1 MEEMGGTWQDS
12 SGVKSN
18 VNFQEAS
25 AILALKNTKLD
36 ENKILFFIFIL
47 FPLLSYCNLKV
58 INYNCKNHKREAT
71 KVQILCSFMVEKNIK
86 VDTMIKFDRL
96 PENIHK
102 LLPKAKVYLNGHP
115 KVIFA
120 YLFGSLA
127 KGKPT
132 PLSDVDIA
140 VYLSEESDAIQVKME
155 LLGKLME
162 LLETDE
168 IDLTILNTASLP
180 LTARGIENKILLVD
194 KKPFLRHSFES
205 LILREYFDFSR
216 KEMEIL
222 QRRYSVGRQVS
233 NTEKIK

>member
-1 MEEMGGTWQDS
+1 
-12 SGVKSN
+12 
-18 VNFQEAS
+18 
-25 AILALKNTKLD
+25 
-36 ENKILFFIFIL
+36 
-47 FPLLSYCNLKV
+47 
-58 INYNCKNHKREAT
+58 
-71 KVQILCSFMVEKNIK
+71 
-86 VDTMIKFDRL
+86 MIKFDRL

-102 LLPKAKVYLNGHP
+102 LLPKVKGYLNAHP
-115 KVIFA
+115 KIIFA

-127 KGKPT
+127 KGKPS

-155 LLGKLME
+155 ILGKLME

-180 LTARGIENKILLVD
+180 LAARIIENKVILVD
-194 KKPFLRHSFES
+194 KKPFLRHAFES

-222 QRRYSVGRQVS
+222 RRLFHSNRNNNLQVS
-233 NTEKIK
+233 

>member
-1 MEEMGGTWQDS
+1 
-12 SGVKSN
+12 
-18 VNFQEAS
+18 
-25 AILALKNTKLD
+25 
-36 ENKILFFIFIL
+36 
-47 FPLLSYCNLKV
+47 
-58 INYNCKNHKREAT
+58 
-71 KVQILCSFMVEKNIK
+71 MVEKNIK

-96 PENIHK
+96 PENINK

>member
-1 MEEMGGTWQDS
+1 
-12 SGVKSN
+12 
-18 VNFQEAS
+18 
-25 AILALKNTKLD
+25 
-36 ENKILFFIFIL
+36 
-47 FPLLSYCNLKV
+47 
-58 INYNCKNHKREAT
+58 
-71 KVQILCSFMVEKNIK
+71 
-86 VDTMIKFDRL
+86 MIKSDRL
-96 PENIHK
+96 PENINK
-102 LLPKAKVYLNGHP
+102 LLPKAKEYLNTHP
-115 KVIFA
+115 KVVFA
-120 YLFGSLA
+120 YLFGSIA
-127 KGKPT
+127 KDKLS